1 VLSPRVTGGA
11 SPGAEKPRVA
21 TANKVQNQKNIG
33 DNPLYCRSHKGG
45 LYPAIIFA
53 RIAKTKH

>member
-1 VLSPRVTGGA
+1 VTGGA